1 MPERNTPYKDG
12 ELLNFAV
19 AASTKIEAGKM
30 VSVGADGYAI
40 EAADAASTIVIGVA
54 DETVDNSAGADG
66 ALSVRVRRG
75 KVFKL
80 KNSATNPAV
89 QASVGSDI
97 YVEDDETVAVA
108 AGPTNDIVAG
118 VCLGV
123 ESDGVFV
130 AIG

>member
-1 MPERNTPYKDG
+1 MSERNTTYKDG
-12 ELLNFAV
+12 ALIPLKV
-19 AASTKIEAGKM
+19 AASTKVEAGKM

-40 EAADAASTIVIGVA
+40 EAADTASTIVMGVA
-54 DETVDNSAGADG
+54 DETVDNSVGADG
-66 ALSVRVRRG
+66 DLSVRIRRG

-89 QASVGSDI
+89 QASVGSNV

-108 AGPTNDIVAG
+108 AGPINDIVAG
-118 VCLGV
+118 KCMGV
-123 ESDGVFV
+123 ASDGVWV